1 MDVQS
6 SASGQSWVLG
16 SYQWD
21 LVLCPCPLFTQ
32 CWDTHVPW
40 RGQTG
45 KHWFG
50 EEPSRGQLVGPP
62 SHMASPPQ
70 KSPWAT
76 YARSPHSC
84 IVEVGEGFP
93 QFLLRLVKQPKLI
106 SKSWV
111 IAFLGFLG
119 RTSPRVAASSEVLLA
134 NTSLPS
140 FLQDAILQI
149 PLYKFFT
156 PKAIVYKTFS

>member
-1 MDVQS
+1 MCRAQHLGRVGFWVPINGIWF
-6 SASGQSWVLG
+6 SAHALCSLSVGTPMSLG
-16 SYQWD
+16 EVKLGNTGLERSRAGDNWWD
-21 LVLCPCPLFTQ
+21 
-32 CWDTHVPW
+32 
-40 RGQTG
+40 
-45 KHWFG
+45 
-50 EEPSRGQLVGPP
+50 PP
-62 SHMASPPQ
+62 HTWHLHP
-70 KSPWAT
+70 KSPWAI